1 MDNVI
6 LALGMDDSSIRMD
19 ALSIL
24 VYIQRNNHFK
34 KTLADN
40 DKLTAALVHL
50 VGVPNR
56 QTRLEHSGSEKEKS
70 YVSEIFT
77 NVKKYFKVS
86 LNQQSMSRVPIDLY
100 NQKRTENKYYRY
112 DVRPSVDFKGVDHRN
127 RRPRRV

>member
-1 MDNVI
+1 MDNII
-6 LALGMDDSSIRMD
+6 LALGMEDGSIRMD

-24 VYIQRNNHFK
+24 VYISRNNNFK

-40 DKLTAALVHL
+40 DKLTATLVIFL
-50 VGVPNR
+50 RIYDG
-56 QTRLEHSGSEKEKS
+56 QTRLEHSGSEKEKN

-86 LNQQSMSRVPIDLY
+86 LNSQAMNRVHIDLY

-112 DVRPSVDFKGVDHRN
+112 DVRNRVCWSKIDHWN
-127 RRPRRV
+127 RRSCSV